1 MKIIANLFIA
11 SVLTLFISC
20 NVKHAD
26 SAKVQVL
33 DVNEFEKM
41 VQSASE
47 KIVLDVRTMPE
58 YEQGHLAN
66 AMLIDVKQEDF
77 KKRIEKLNKTTPIF
91 VYCAAGIRSEKA
103 ANILSE
109 HGFSS
114 IYHLQGGIQAWEK
127 ENKQIV
133 KE

>member
-1 MKIIANLFIA
+1 MKIIANLFIT

-33 DVNEFEKM
+33 GVNDFEKM
-41 VQSASE
+41 VQSTSE

-58 YEQGHLAN
+58 FEQGHLAY

-77 KKRIEKLNKTTPIF
+77 EKQN
-91 VYCAAGIRSEKA
+91 
-103 ANILSE
+103 
-109 HGFSS
+109 
-114 IYHLQGGIQAWEK
+114 
-127 ENKQIV
+127 
-133 KE
+133 